1 MIDMKIDK
9 KLCCGHATIQDPP
22 AAAPGFKKRWSEESA
37 SRMIW
42 FTILYTACMM
52 HHIYCT
58 YEVASGIRPAKRLRE
73 KTIFAAY
80 ILILG
85 LRQRFKTAADKAD
98 HGMQSKAG

>member
-73 KTIFAAY
+73 KTILCRIHFNS
-80 ILILG
+80 
-85 LRQRFKTAADKAD
+85 RSSTAI
-98 HGMQSKAG
+98 QNCCR